1 MPEISAIGIREV
13 LEGSVTQDGRHVLLT
28 FVQGGGAELCL
39 AIPQGQMGGLLGLCA
54 ETTAES
60 QRKLGLG
67 APVIAVTG
75 WQVDALAESADIAL
89 TLSMGPGTALTF
101 RLPGGD
107 IQGLRDT
114 LTAALAMG
122 GGH

>member
-1 MPEISAIGIREV
+1 M
-13 LEGSVTQDGRHVLLT
+13 
-28 FVQGGGAELCL
+28 CL
-39 AIPQGQMGGLLGLCA
+39 AIPHGQMGGLLGLCA

-101 RLPGGD
+101 RLPGAD